1 MQPSRYRFVILSLLC
16 VLAMITYMDRAANG
30 SAKGEII
37 KDLNTQI
44 EDPAQ
49 KYSEYHFF
57 IVLAAFQL
65 AYALFEVPSGWLGD
79 TQGPRSTL
87 LRVVLWWTVFVA
99 LTGFTAVLNLPLS
112 VYIGFWGLVVVQFL
126 FGVGEAGAF
135 PNISKAL
142 YNWFPASD
150 RGFAKSA
157 VWMMARCMGGLTP
170 LVWILLTSKSF
181 GGLKWNV
188 AMWIFAAV
196 AGVWCVVFAF
206 VFTNT
211 PREHRKVNDGELAI
225 INAGRSTST
234 AKVVVPW
241 GKLLRSRNLWMLCGM
256 YTVTNF
262 CWYFLMYN
270 LPGELKK
277 EYASWGTTPG
287 GELLLALLGGSPLLI
302 GMLGCYL
309 GGVWSDRL
317 IRTTGN
323 RAWAR
328 RLPGMVGY
336 GLAGVFYIA
345 AALAKFYDPANL
357 WLFAILL
364 ILMGFFNDLIM
375 APSWAAAQDIGREYA
390 ATVSGA
396 MNMVGNLV
404 GAVTGIVFTNLLMLY
419 DKPEYGMKFGG
430 NALFICFGAYAVVYF
445 LGAASWLFIDAN
457 KPVVTEEPPP
467 A

>member
-1 MQPSRYRFVILSLLC
+1 MPPAPSRYRFVILGLLC
-16 VLAMITYMDRAANG
+16 TLAMITYMDRAANG

-37 KDLNTQI
+37 RDLNSHI
-44 EDPAQ
+44 DDPAQ
-49 KYSEYHFF
+49 KYTEYHFF

-87 LRVVLWWTVFVA
+87 LRVVLWWSLFVA
-99 LTGFTAVLNLPLS
+99 FTGATAMMNLPLG
-112 VYIGFWGLVVVQFL
+112 VYIGFWGLVAVQFL

-150 RGFAKSA
+150 RGFAKST

-170 LVWILLTSKSF
+170 LVWTLLTSKSF
-181 GGLKWNV
+181 LGYTWNT
-188 AMWIFAAV
+188 AMWLF
-196 AGVWCVVFAF
+196 AGVAVLWCIAF
-206 VFTNT
+206 VIIFTNT
-211 PREHRKVNDGELAI
+211 PKEHKRVNAAELAI
-225 INAGRSTST
+225 IDAGRAVSAT
-234 AKVVVPW
+234 KVVVPW
-241 GKLLRSRNLWMLCGM
+241 GKLVRSRNLWMLCAM

-277 EYASWGTTPG
+277 QYAGWGTTPN

-328 RLPGMVGY
+328 RWPGIVGY
-336 GLAGVFYIA
+336 GMAGVFYIA
-345 AALAKFYDPANL
+345 AALAKIWDPTNL
-357 WLFAILL
+357 WLFAVLL
-364 ILMGFFNDLIM
+364 VLMGFFNDLIM
-375 APSWAAAQDIGREYA
+375 APSWAAAQDIGRQYA

-396 MNMVGNLV
+396 MNMVGNLL
-404 GAVTGIVFTNLLMLY
+404 GAVTGIVFTNLMMLY
-419 DKPEYGMKFGG
+419 DRPEYGSTFGG
-430 NALFICFGAYAVVYF
+430 YALFLCFGTYALVYF
-445 LGAASWLFIDAN
+445 LGAASWLLIDAN
-457 KPVVTEEPPP
+457 KPIVAE
-467 A
+467 